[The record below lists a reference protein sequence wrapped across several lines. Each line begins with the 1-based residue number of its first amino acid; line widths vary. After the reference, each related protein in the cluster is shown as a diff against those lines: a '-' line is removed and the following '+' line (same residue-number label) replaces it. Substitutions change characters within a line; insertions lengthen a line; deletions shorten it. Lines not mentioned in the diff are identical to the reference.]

1 MSPTKEG
8 ESLFK
13 LPEPPLLAAGA
24 LGGPFCM
31 YTVTPARNAL
41 TLGAQDASISLVQ
54 VYKQVFASG
63 LSGGWRGGIY
73 PATA

>member
-1 MSPTKEG
+1 MSPKEG
-8 ESLFK
+8 ESMFK

-31 YTVTPARNAL
+31 FTVTPARNAL
-41 TLGAQDASISLVQ
+41 TLGAQDASLSLGQ

-63 LSGGWRGGIY
+63 AAGGWRGGIY
-73 PATA
+73 PAM